1 MEDNIALRRS
11 ITRKKSKFQ
20 PSKIKDALC
29 ESGIMLLTICS
40 SLVVIFIFGFILI
53 NAWKV
58 FTVNGLDFIITKGFD
73 VQISRAYHADAAHP
87 YWKFGAA
94 GLILG
99 SIATTLGALAIALPM
114 GLGTAIVITELAP
127 SWMRQMLQSVVRLLA
142 SIPSIIY
149 GLIGLLVIVPFI
161 TKYFV
166 TVELQIKYIK
176 YFQIDGKSL
185 LAGILVLSIM
195 IVPMIITLSVDA
207 INAVPKKYKEA
218 SVALGI
224 SHWRTIIKV
233 IIPAAKSGILAG
245 VILAVGRAIG
255 EAVALSMVGGGIGN
269 IPNPANGLVFF
280 LTPVLTLA
288 SAIVNKS
295 EAMSVPAVN
304 SALFACGVALLITC
318 VSLSLFTKLVE
329 HIIVRREGGSH
340 G

>member
-1 MEDNIALRRS
+1 MMKQAIS
-11 ITRKKSKFQ
+11 RKKSKLSF
-20 PSKIKDALC
+20 SYVRDSIC
-29 ESGIMLLTICS
+29 EGGVMLLTICS
-40 SLVVIFIFGFILI
+40 SLVVIFIFGFILLK
-53 NAWKV
+53 AWQVLK
-58 FTVNGLDFIITKGFD
+58 VNGLDFIITKGFD
-73 VQISRAYHADAAHP
+73 TQITKAYHADAAHP

-94 GLILG
+94 GLIMG
-99 SIATTLGALAIALPM
+99 SMATTIGALVIALPL

-127 SWMRQMLQSVVRLLA
+127 NWIKKLLQSVVRLLA

-161 TKYFV
+161 TRNLI
-166 TVELQIKYIK
+166 TVEMQVKYIK

-195 IVPMIITLSVDA
+195 IVPIIINLSVDA

-218 SVALGI
+218 SMALGI
-224 SHWRTIIKV
+224 SHWRTIVKV

-245 VILAVGRAIG
+245 IILAVGRAIG

-269 IPNPANGLVFF
+269 IPDPTNGFVFF

-295 EAMSVPAVN
+295 EAMSVPTIN
-304 SALFACGVALLITC
+304 SALFACGVALLISC
-318 VSLSLFTKLVE
+318 VTLSVFTKVIE
-329 HIIVRREGGSH
+329 YIIERREGIG
-340 G
+340 

>member
-1 MEDNIALRRS
+1 MDDNIAIEHALE
-11 ITRKKSKFQ
+11 KKRNKLSL
-20 PSKIKDALC
+20 SNIRDNIC
-29 ESGIMLLTICS
+29 ESGITLLTICS
-40 SLVVIFIFGFILI
+40 SLVVIFIFGFIMLK
-53 NAWKV
+53 AWQVIK
-58 FTVNGLDFIITKGFD
+58 VNGLDFIITKGFD
-73 VQISRAYHADAAHP
+73 TQITKAYHAEASHP

-94 GLILG
+94 GLIIG
-99 SIATTLGALAIALPM
+99 SIATTLGALIIALPL

-127 SWMRQMLQSVVRLLA
+127 DWIKKLLQAVVRLLA

-161 TKYFV
+161 TRNLI
-166 TVELQIKYIK
+166 TVDMQVRYIK

-185 LAGILVLSIM
+185 LAGIVVLSIM
-195 IVPMIITLSVDA
+195 IVPIIITLSVDA

-218 SVALGI
+218 SIALGI
-224 SHWRTIIKV
+224 SHWRTIVKV

-269 IPNPANGLVFF
+269 IPDPANGLVFF

-295 EAMSVPAVN
+295 EAMSVPSIN

-318 VSLSLFTKLVE
+318 ISLSVFTKVIEYL
-329 HIIVRREGGSH
+329 IARREGNA
-340 G
+340 